1 MLTVQSVI
9 LAKNKYNLEEAENK
23 VRKMGFNP
31 LYRNKKV
38 NQYKAGETV
47 NFWRFRQISPLK
59 FDKDSF
65 KMKTLNKNIKLVVGN
80 LKDE

>member
-9 LAKNKYNLEEAENK
+9 LSKDKFNLKEAEDK
-23 VRKMGFNP
+23 ILKMGFNA
-31 LYRNKKV
+31 LYRNRKV
-38 NQYKAGETV
+38 NEYKAGETI

-65 KMKTLNKNIKLVVGN
+65 KIKTLNKNIKLVVGK
-80 LKDE
+80 LKE

>member
-9 LAKNKYNLEEAENK
+9 LSKDKFNLKEAEDK
-23 VRKMGFNP
+23 ILKMGFNA
-31 LYRNKKV
+31 LYRNRKV
-38 NQYKAGETV
+38 NQYKAGETI

-65 KMKTLNKNIKLVVGN
+65 KIKTLNKNIKLVVGK
-80 LKDE
+80 LKE

>member
-9 LAKNKYNLEEAENK
+9 LSKDKYDLSEAENK

-31 LYRNKKV
+31 LYRNRKA
-38 NQYKAGETV
+38 NEYKAGETI
-47 NFWRFRQISPLK
+47 NWWRMRQISPLK

-65 KMKTLNKNIKLVVGN
+65 KIKTLNKNIKLVVGR
-80 LKDE
+80 LKE

>member
-9 LAKNKYNLEEAENK
+9 LSKDKFNLKEAEDK
-23 VRKMGFNP
+23 ILKMGFNA
-31 LYRNKKV
+31 LYRNRKV
-38 NQYKAGETV
+38 DQYKAGETI

-65 KMKTLNKNIKLVVGN
+65 KIKTLNKNIKLVVGK
-80 LKDE
+80 LKE